1 MAISRMISASI
12 AIFNSEIFQFLSPR
26 RYKIKFEIL
35 ILITMN
41 KIKWDHLW
49 KKKNLLLE
57 NDMFYANLFDLF
69 KLIAFHL
76 YKPFGS

>member
-1 MAISRMISASI
+1 
-12 AIFNSEIFQFLSPR
+12 
-26 RYKIKFEIL
+26 
-35 ILITMN
+35 MN